1 MNRGK
6 SISGSL
12 SIIIIIIIIIITPLD
27 ILSLCLFIVFSA
39 STTHYLENSRRHDFK
54 KGIDAIEGRRRRTE
68 TTISLRKNKKDEGIA
83 KRRAMMVAPATSMST
98 SMSEGTNAKN
108 NVDSSSTKVYTVGDI
123 PSLKTALS
131 QPNIDDT
138 TLLDVVRGFRKILSV
153 EHNPPVNEVL
163 ASGVLPAFVQM
174 LQLND
179 KPKIQ
184 FEAAWALTNIAST
197 DETKAVVDAGAVPFF
212 AHLLTSPDPDVREQ
226 VAWCLGN
233 IAGDSH
239 ALRDAVLASGA
250 MQPLLQNIAEPASKS
265 LLNNCIWTLS
275 NFCRGK
281 PQPNLSYVS
290 PAVPT
295 LVQILKSTDTD
306 SDAKTDA
313 LWALSYISDGDDD
326 RIQTVVNSGIL
337 PVLIS
342 MLDQEPNIVTPA
354 LRVVGNIV
362 SGNDDQTQAV
372 LDAKLM
378 SKMESL
384 LNNPKRMIRKEA
396 CWVLSNI
403 GKFVSMHSFVD
414 IASPL

>member
-1 MNRGK
+1 M
-6 SISGSL
+6 SS
-12 SIIIIIIIIIITPLD
+12 PHP
-27 ILSLCLFIVFSA
+27 
-39 STTHYLENSRRHDFK
+39 HYLENSRRNDFK

-98 SMSEGTNAKN
+98 SMMSEGTNAKN
-108 NVDSSSTKVYTVGDI
+108 NVDPSSAKVYTVGDI

-153 EHNPPVNEVL
+153 EHNPPVHEVL

-212 AHLLTSPDPDVREQ
+212 AQLLTSPDPEVREQ
-226 VAWCLGN
+226 CAWCLGN
-233 IAGDSH
+233 IAGDSP

-250 MQPLLQNIAEPASKS
+250 MQPLLQNIAEPASNS
-265 LLNNCIWTLS
+265 LRNNCIWTLS

-295 LVQILKSTDTD
+295 LAQILKSPATD

-337 PVLIS
+337 PALIG
-342 MLDQEPNIVTPA
+342 MLDQESNIVTPA

-403 GKFVSMHSFVD
+403 GKFVSFISAAHILLQV
-414 IASPL
+414 